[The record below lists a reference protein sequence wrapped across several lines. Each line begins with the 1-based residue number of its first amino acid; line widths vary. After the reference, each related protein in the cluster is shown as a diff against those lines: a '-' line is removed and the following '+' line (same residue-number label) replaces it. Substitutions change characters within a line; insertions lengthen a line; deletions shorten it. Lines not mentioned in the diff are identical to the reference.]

1 MLLFGGIAALVSL
14 KGPYGNSATTSV
26 VAATNQDDLPRV
38 TRYQVD
44 DNSQYFNVTGDAPVA
59 QSRGS

>member
-14 KGPYGNSATTSV
+14 KGPNGNSATAS
-26 VAATNQDDLPRV
+26 VAAATDQDDLARV

-44 DNSQYFNVTGDAPVA
+44 DDRQYFNVTGDAPVA
-59 QSRGS
+59 RSRGS